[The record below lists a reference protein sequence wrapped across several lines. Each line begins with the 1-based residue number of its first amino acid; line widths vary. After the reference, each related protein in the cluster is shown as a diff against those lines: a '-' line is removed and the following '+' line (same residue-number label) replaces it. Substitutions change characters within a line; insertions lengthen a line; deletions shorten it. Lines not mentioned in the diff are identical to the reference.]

1 MARISGID
9 LPRNKKIEFALQYIY
24 GIGKTKSKRILES
37 AKIDPNVRVNELGED
52 QVIAIRDEIAKNYSV
67 EGELRASV
75 GRNIKRLVD
84 IGTYRGLR
92 HKKGLPTRGQ
102 NTKNNSRTRKGKKK
116 TIAGKKVQEKILLM
130 QPLKRQIKLL
140 KKQCQWV

>member
-1 MARISGID
+1 MARISGVD

-24 GIGKTKSKRILES
+24 GIGKTKSKSILE
-37 AKIDPNVRVNELGED
+37 ATKIDPNIRVNELGED

-67 EGELRASV
+67 EGELRALV

-116 TIAGKKVQEKILLM
+116 TIAGKKKAI
-130 QPLKRQIKLL
+130 
-140 KKQCQWV
+140 